1 MTQNHSIV
9 VGGTRGLGRALVE
22 LWAEE
27 KGDISVIGRRL
38 PDASVPPLREGI
50 RFYSVD
56 LTKIESIA
64 PAIDEIVQVAGQIS
78 RLVFAQRFRGSGDT
92 LDGELDVGVK
102 GTQRIIDY
110 LVSKDL
116 FAEQC
121 AIVVVSSVLGQFIA
135 AEQPLGYHV
144 TKAAQDQLVRFYAVQ
159 LASWGIRVNGVAP
172 NLIEKETGREFYL
185 KNPELKRHYE
195 SLIPLGQ
202 MGTPRDVANAID
214 FLCSDRAA
222 HITGQ
227 ILNVDGGLTVLM
239 QHSLGARPEI
249 RPM

>member
-1 MTQNHSIV
+1 M
-9 VGGTRGLGRALVE
+9 
-22 LWAEE
+22 
-27 KGDISVIGRRL
+27 K
-38 PDASVPPLREGI
+38 
-50 RFYSVD
+50 
-56 LTKIESIA
+56 
-64 PAIDEIVQVAGQIS
+64 VAGPVS
-78 RLVFAQRFRGSGDT
+78 RLVFSQRFRGTGDT

-116 FAEQC
+116 FAEQS
-121 AIVVVSSVLGQFIA
+121 AIVVLSSVLGQFIA

-144 TKAAQDQLVRFYAVQ
+144 AKAAQDQLVRFYAVQ
-159 LASWGIRVNGVAP
+159 LASRGIRVNGVAP
-172 NLIEKETGREFYL
+172 NLIEKESGREFYL

-195 SLIPLGQ
+195 SLIPLGH

-227 ILNVDGGLTVLM
+227 ILTVDGGLTVLL
-239 QHSLGARPEI
+239 QHSLGARPDI
-249 RPM
+249 RPI

>member
-1 MTQNHSIV
+1 MTKNHSIV

-22 LWAEE
+22 LWAGET
-27 KGDISVIGRRL
+27 GDISVIGRRL
-38 PDASVPPLREGI
+38 PDASVTQPRDGI
-50 RFYSVD
+50 RFYSAD
-56 LTKIESIA
+56 LTKPESIV
-64 PAIDEIVQVAGQIS
+64 PAIDEIVQTAGQVS
-78 RLVFAQRFRGSGDT
+78 RLVFSQRFRGTGDT
-92 LDGELDVGVK
+92 LDGEFDVGVK

-135 AEQPLGYHV
+135 AEQPLGYHI

-159 LASWGIRVNGVAP
+159 MASWGIRVNGVAP

-185 KNPELKRHYE
+185 KNPELKIHYE

-239 QHSLGARPEI
+239 QHSLGARPDI
-249 RPM
+249 RPI